1 VLVGVPRIE
10 QRYWSVALMDLF
22 TNNFAM
28 LGSRLDGAGPVQALL
43 VGPAWHGQPQPG
55 MRVIRAP
62 SNDVW
67 LLGRWLIDG
76 PQDAPA
82 VHAIQDALRV
92 DVQRPADGG
101 APQCVPQRVEPSGS
115 TDPAVFL
122 SVVNEMLGRNP
133 VPAAERVLVEGWREL
148 GVRPGDPGAWA
159 ALAPRVREAWR
170 AGIAPLHHGLR
181 DGLARGAR
189 VVRGWAYPPP
199 AIGNFG
205 SDYGLR
211 AAIALGAL
219 AALEP
224 EQAIYLSTRADTAG
238 GALDGAFRYRLS
250 IPPGGLATDA
260 FWSLSMYELMP
271 DGRLFFVD
279 NPIRRYAVGDRSRG
293 LVRNPDGSIDLWIQ
307 HEAPPLADA
316 ARTANWLPSP
326 AGAFQLTLRAYAPR
340 PALLE
345 GSAPLPRIERLG

>member
-1 VLVGVPRIE
+1 
-10 QRYWSVALMDLF
+10 MDVF

-28 LGSRLDGAGPVQALL
+28 LCSRLDGAGPVQALL
-43 VGPAWHGQPQPG
+43 VGPGWRGQPQPG
-55 MRVIRAP
+55 TRVIRAP

-76 PQDAPA
+76 PEDAPA

-101 APQCVPQRVEPSGS
+101 APVFAPQSVEPTGS

-122 SVVNEMLGRNP
+122 AVVNEMLGRNP
-133 VPAAERVLVEGWREL
+133 VPAAERALVDGWREL

-159 ALAPRVREAWR
+159 ALAPEVREAWL
-170 AGIAPLHHGLR
+170 AAIGPLHDGLR

-205 SDYGLR
+205 TDYGLR

-224 EQAIYLSTRADTAG
+224 AEAIYLSTCADAAG

-307 HEAPPLADA
+307 RDAPPPADA
-316 ARTANWLPSP
+316 ARAANWLPSP

-340 PALLE
+340 PALLD
-345 GSAPLPRIERLG
+345 GSAPLPSVERLG